1 MHDAAHGGLWLGF
14 RDGGVAYFQDGQLRA
29 SYSAVEGLG
38 EGMVRGFYIDKNG
51 TLWVPTEGGLS
62 RTKDGHV
69 LTLTTENGLPCNTVH
84 WMIEDDAQSVW
95 LYLSCG
101 LVRISRSELD
111 AWASHPKQTIQVTVF
126 DSSDGVSNHR
136 FTGGYSP
143 VVAKSADGKLWFV
156 RLGGVSVID
165 PRRLPFNNLPP
176 PVHIEKV
183 NSDDKDYEISNGMQL
198 PAGIRNLAIDYTAL
212 SFVVPEKVHFRY
224 KLEGQNRKW
233 HEVVSNREIQY
244 TNLAPGTYRFRV
256 LACNNSGVWNEQGAS
271 LEFVILPMWYQT
283 NWFRALCAA
292 TFLALLWALY
302 QLRLRQ
308 LARQFN
314 MRLEERVGERTRI
327 ARDLHD
333 TLLQSFHG
341 VLLYFQTGINQLPE
355 QPSETPTA
363 EARKILEKAM
373 HQAKHAIV
381 EGREAIQGLRS
392 SVVETNDLALA
403 MRTLGEEL
411 ATNANP
417 AAFQVQVEGTPRDLH
432 PILRDEVYRISGEG
446 IRNAFHHADA
456 KQIEVEIHYD
466 DRRLR
471 VRVRDDGKGIDPKLL
486 SNDGR
491 EGHFG
496 LRGMRERAKLIGG
509 KLTVWS
515 ELDAGT
521 EVELSIPAAR
531 AYTTATD
538 GQQISLTEKLRTK
551 LSGRGTM
558 KKP

>member
-1 MHDAAHGGLWLGF
+1 
-14 RDGGVAYFQDGQLRA
+14 
-29 SYSAVEGLG
+29 
-38 EGMVRGFYIDKNG
+38 
-51 TLWVPTEGGLS
+51 
-62 RTKDGHV
+62 
-69 LTLTTENGLPCNTVH
+69 
-84 WMIEDDAQSVW
+84 
-95 LYLSCG
+95 
-101 LVRISRSELD
+101 
-111 AWASHPKQTIQVTVF
+111 
-126 DSSDGVSNHR
+126 
-136 FTGGYSP
+136 
-143 VVAKSADGKLWFV
+143 LWFV
-156 RLGGVSVID
+156 QSGGVSVID

-183 NSDDKDYEISNGMQL
+183 SADDKDYEISNGMQL
-198 PAGIRNLAIDYTAL
+198 PAGVRNLAIDYTAL

-224 KLEGQNRKW
+224 KLEGQNRNW
-233 HEVVSNREIQY
+233 REVVNDREIQY

-256 LACNNSGVWNEQGAS
+256 LACNSSGVWNEQGAS

-341 VLLYFQTGINQLPE
+341 VMLHFQTGINQLPE
-355 QPSETPTA
+355 RPG
-363 EARKILEKAM
+363 EAQKTLEKAM

-392 SVVETNDLALA
+392 SVVETNDLAMA
-403 MRTLGEEL
+403 MRTLGEQL
-411 ATNANP
+411 AADSNST
-417 AAFQVQVEGTPRDLH
+417 AFQVHMEGTSRDLH
-432 PILRDEVYRISGEG
+432 PILRDEVYRITGEG
-446 IRNAFHHADA
+446 IRNAFRHADA

-486 SNDGR
+486 SDDGR

-521 EVELSIPAAR
+521 ELELSIPAAR

-538 GQQISLTEKLRTK
+538 GQQMSLTETLLAK